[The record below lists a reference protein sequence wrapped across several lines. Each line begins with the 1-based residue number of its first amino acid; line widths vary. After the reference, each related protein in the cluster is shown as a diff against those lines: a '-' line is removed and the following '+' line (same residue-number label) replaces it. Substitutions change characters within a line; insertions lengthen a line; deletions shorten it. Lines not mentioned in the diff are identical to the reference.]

1 MTPIVNGLESDFAGR
16 AAVLQL
22 DANEATTAQLQQQF
36 GMRGH
41 PTFVVLDE
49 NGRSVQTFSGPQTE
63 VVLYE
68 ALTAVAA
75 SAN

>member
-1 MTPIVNGLESDFAGR
+1 MNGLERDFEGR

-22 DANEATTAQLQQQF
+22 DANEADNAQLQQQYR
-36 GMRGH
+36 MRGH

-49 NGRSVQTFSGPQTE
+49 DGRAVQTFIGAQPKAI
-63 VVLYE
+63 LYE

-75 SAN
+75 STN

>member
-1 MTPIVNGLESDFAGR
+1 MTPIVNGLERDFEGR

-22 DANEATTAQLQQQF
+22 DANIADNAQLQQQY

-49 NGRSVQTFSGPQTE
+49 DGRSVQTFIGTQTE
-63 VVLYE
+63 EVLHE
-68 ALTAVAA
+68 ALTAAA
-75 SAN
+75 TSAN

>member
-1 MTPIVNGLESDFAGR
+1 MTPIVDGLEREFEGR

-22 DANEATTAQLQQQF
+22 DANEAANTQLQQQY

-41 PTFVVLDE
+41 PTIIVLDG
-49 NGRSVQTFSGPQTE
+49 NGRAVQTFIGPQTRE
-63 VVLYE
+63 ILQE
-68 ALTAVAA
+68 ALTAVTA